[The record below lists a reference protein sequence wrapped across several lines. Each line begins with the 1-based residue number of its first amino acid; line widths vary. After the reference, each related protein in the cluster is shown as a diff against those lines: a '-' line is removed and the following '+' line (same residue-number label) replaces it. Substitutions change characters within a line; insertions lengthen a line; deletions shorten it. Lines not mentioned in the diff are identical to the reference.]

1 MLSRLCEMSNIPQDV
16 LEAEI
21 RDVHQRRGTSEYSNL
36 LNELPSLIAT
46 TPNATPLDVYD
57 DAIHVLNKTRKAA
70 TELYPRVKDTLKEVR
85 NNGIMVAAYTES
97 VAYWTEWRI
106 KHTDLDGII
115 QYLYSAPDHDLP
127 TGTTIEDL
135 RRRPKEEY
143 GLKQTVHRHVPRG
156 EVKPNPDILASI
168 LRELQCGADDAVY
181 VGDSLMKDVA
191 MAKDAGVLDIHAAYG
206 EAQRRPEYELLRR
219 VSHWPDS
226 TVAQEQLL
234 IGNPL
239 IEPTISLRE
248 GFYEI
253 LPFLGLGEI
262 A

>member
-1 MLSRLCEMSNIPQDV
+1 M
-16 LEAEI
+16 
-21 RDVHQRRGTSEYSNL
+21 
-36 LNELPSLIAT
+36 
-46 TPNATPLDVYD
+46 
-57 DAIHVLNKTRKAA
+57 
-70 TELYPRVKDTLKEVR
+70 
-85 NNGIMVAAYTES
+85 
-97 VAYWTEWRI
+97 
-106 KHTDLDGII
+106 
-115 QYLYSAPDHDLP
+115 
-127 TGTTIEDL
+127 
-135 RRRPKEEY
+135 
-143 GLKQTVHRHVPRG
+143 
-156 EVKPNPDILASI
+156 
-168 LRELQCGADDAVY
+168 Y